1 MRYRADID
9 GLRAIAIVPVVL
21 YHAGF
26 PGLKGGFVGVDVF
39 FVISGFLMASLIL
52 SEIDQGAF
60 SLGHFYE
67 RRVRRIFPAL
77 FATIAASAVA
87 AWLLFMP
94 IEFQYFSRSAMA
106 AALFG
111 SNILFWQESGY
122 FDAAAEL
129 KPLLHTWSLAVEE
142 QFYIVFP
149 LLMLVIARFRRQW
162 TGWILCTLLLVSVGL
177 SIWQVERAPV
187 AAFYLLPSRFWE
199 LLLGAVLALGLVPR
213 TNSPIVA
220 QTLVLVGIM
229 LIGVAVFAYD
239 EDTSFP
245 GLAALVPCLGAALVI
260 HGRAEDTPIGR
271 TLSWPPLV
279 FIGLISYSLYLW
291 HWPLIVFT
299 RYFLGREL
307 SLLEGSLLVVVSLM
321 LAASSWHLIERP
333 FRGRNSAVGRKALFA
348 SAAAAVSAAVA
359 FGAFVIVE
367 RGLPGRLPET
377 AQLIY
382 AASYDGGRFSNQKC
396 AINVDGEGPSL
407 SDIRSG
413 ALCAMGVEKTEV
425 EFLVWGDSH
434 ATAMAPA
441 IDLAARQSGHRGLF
455 IGRGGCP
462 PLLDFDLGEAKR
474 LRTEECAEHGKAVVD
489 LIAERRIPFVF
500 MIAFWPKYVHRGE
513 LPNEGIYYDPSRPAP
528 LDDWSGPFAQSLE
541 HTLAALA
548 RIGTRAVLVMD
559 IPEIGYKVPEA
570 LAKAA
575 MRGASADIA
584 PSWSSVSRR
593 QALARRVLETY
604 ATKYDATVIDPLP
617 ALCDDK
623 VCHVERNGIVLYRDA
638 DHLTAKGAESI
649 SYVYDSFFN
658 SLRAGWTR
666 AVFGARHNEDGN

>member
-162 TGWILCTLLLVSVGL
+162 TGWILCTLLLVSFGL
-177 SIWQVERAPV
+177 SIWQVESAPV

-213 TNSPIVA
+213 SNSPIVA
-220 QTLVLVGIM
+220 QALVLVGII

-245 GLAALVPCLGAALVI
+245 GLSALVPCLGAALVI

-271 TLSWPPLV
+271 ALSWPPLV

-291 HWPLIVFT
+291 HWPVIVFQRT
-299 RYFLGREL
+299 DAIFAPETTGAVKVALVGASIGIAFL
-307 SLLEGSLLVVVSLM
+307 
-321 LAASSWHLIERP
+321 SWRFVERP
-333 FRGRNSAVGRKALFA
+333 FRGYAQYAVCR
-348 SAAAAVSAAVA
+348 
-359 FGAFVIVE
+359 
-367 RGLPGRLPET
+367 RLP
-377 AQLIY
+377 A
-382 AASYDGGRFSNQKC
+382 
-396 AINVDGEGPSL
+396 
-407 SDIRSG
+407 
-413 ALCAMGVEKTEV
+413 
-425 EFLVWGDSH
+425 
-434 ATAMAPA
+434 
-441 IDLAARQSGHRGLF
+441 
-455 IGRGGCP
+455 
-462 PLLDFDLGEAKR
+462 
-474 LRTEECAEHGKAVVD
+474 
-489 LIAERRIPFVF
+489 
-500 MIAFWPKYVHRGE
+500 
-513 LPNEGIYYDPSRPAP
+513 
-528 LDDWSGPFAQSLE
+528 
-541 HTLAALA
+541 
-548 RIGTRAVLVMD
+548 
-559 IPEIGYKVPEA
+559 
-570 LAKAA
+570 
-575 MRGASADIA
+575 
-584 PSWSSVSRR
+584 
-593 QALARRVLETY
+593 
-604 ATKYDATVIDPLP
+604 
-617 ALCDDK
+617 
-623 VCHVERNGIVLYRDA
+623 
-638 DHLTAKGAESI
+638 
-649 SYVYDSFFN
+649 
-658 SLRAGWTR
+658 
-666 AVFGARHNEDGN
+666 